1 MSVLERFAKTSGIL
15 DFGNWAWFA
24 IQFCTGIT
32 GATVMAWAVSKLEWF
47 WETFAWAGVIG
58 VGILTWF
65 LIGLGLSLYR
75 SASKSKVTKHPN
87 KGVERITGH
96 VFMNE
101 KVLVDGKVFVGCKF
115 NNVTLVYNGTHGSF
129 ENCTFAGFQLSTEV
143 PEIEAYVRVLHD
155 FGMLKI
161 PLFNQ
166 GHETKPSNPIP
177 DNYLKTGRVDETGK
191 L

>member
-1 MSVLERFAKTSGIL
+1 MSILERFARTSGIL

-32 GATVMAWAVSKLEWF
+32 GATVMAWALSKLEWF
-47 WETFAWAGVIG
+47 WGNFAWAGVIG
-58 VGILTWF
+58 MGIVTWL
-65 LIGLGLSLYR
+65 LIGLGLNLYR
-75 SASKSKVTKHPN
+75 SASRSKITKRP
-87 KGVERITGH
+87 KGVERITGQ

-101 KVLVDGKVFVGCKF
+101 RVAVDGKAFIGCKF
-115 NNVTLVYNGTHGSF
+115 TNVTLVYNGTYGSF
-129 ENCTFAGFQLSTEV
+129 EHCKFAGFQLATEV

-166 GHETKPSNPIP
+166 GHEAKPSSPIP
-177 DNYLKTGRVDETGK
+177 DNYLKTGRVDEAGNS
-191 L
+191 